1 MDTIQ
6 SNKTIALFMGWK
18 EDEIQAE
25 DWCGCNVLDDVFS
38 GLKEMRHYAPNE
50 RWDDLMP
57 VVEKIRN
64 IGLMVHIEFY
74 DEECVCQ
81 IGTDV
86 SQLLAKFSGS
96 NEGNTIPMIMAV
108 YSPVLEL
115 INWYNSQ
122 TH

>member
-6 SNKTIALFMGWK
+6 SNKTIALFMGWN

-57 VVEKIRN
+57 VIEKIEAIGMTMVDIYKLHCRIQPVFYN
-64 IGLMVHIEFY
+64 ISKDAMEW
-74 DEECVCQ
+74 
-81 IGTDV
+81 
-86 SQLLAKFSGS
+86 QLLHEERGKTKIEATYK
-96 NEGNTIPMIMAV
+96 T
-108 YSPVLEL
+108 VLSF
-115 INWYNSQ
+115 INWYNAQ